1 VERLQ
6 VEDLFLQVGS
16 SLFSLLISALCLLVC
31 YFLVIEYLVY
41 CLDLPSTIVLQYR
54 FNMIKGYSEIV
65 GLLYIFIALMKS
77 WNYYDQWSQKY
88 MAACISFTCCSFNM

>member
-1 VERLQ
+1 
-6 VEDLFLQVGS
+6 
-16 SLFSLLISALCLLVC
+16 
-31 YFLVIEYLVY
+31 
-41 CLDLPSTIVLQYR
+41 
-54 FNMIKGYSEIV
+54 MIKGYSEIV